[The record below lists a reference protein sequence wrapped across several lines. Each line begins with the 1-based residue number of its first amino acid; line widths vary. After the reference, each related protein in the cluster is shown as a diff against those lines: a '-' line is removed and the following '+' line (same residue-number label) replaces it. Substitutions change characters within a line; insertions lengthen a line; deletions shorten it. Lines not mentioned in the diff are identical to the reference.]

1 MPTPSNALTQA
12 TARVKAM
19 KKTGLSE
26 HKMARTIGVS
36 RIAIRTIL
44 KVGAHKTRG
53 KNKRRL
59 LAWIGGGSAASTA
72 APAAAPASKAAPA
85 AQKTRTRRRRRRAG
99 RPAGVAAP
107 SAAAPTATSVTLE
120 LDGGRTIRLVAGDH
134 YVLHNGHLLRRL

>member
-59 LAWIGGGSAASTA
+59 LAWIGGGSAAPAATA
-72 APAAAPASKAAPA
+72 TAAPASKAAPA
-85 AQKTRTRRRRRRAG
+85 ARTRTRRRRRRAG
-99 RPAGVAAP
+99 RPAGVAARP
-107 SAAAPTATSVTLE
+107 AAAPAATSVTLE
-120 LDGGRTIRLVAGDH
+120 LDGGRTIRLAAGDH